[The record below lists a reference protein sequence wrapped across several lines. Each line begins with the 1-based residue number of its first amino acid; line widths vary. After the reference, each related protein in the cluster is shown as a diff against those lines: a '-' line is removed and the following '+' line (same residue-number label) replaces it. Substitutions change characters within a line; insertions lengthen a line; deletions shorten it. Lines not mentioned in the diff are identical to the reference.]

1 MSMNDQQRQTQKNSS
16 HYQAKLAV
24 HERDRNQCLNC
35 REGFDDLSHLD
46 VDHKIPRGRGGANTL
61 TNLSSLCRRCHEA
74 KHGERSHAPTVRFKS
89 TGDMKDK
96 DFRWFRQLWKQQF
109 PALTETILNEP
120 IEPKFNLSDAPYR
133 AWHIP
138 LGDLRRLDEVLAKRD
153 DLEYAP
159 LGAHNYM

>member
-1 MSMNDQQRQTQKNSS
+1 
-16 HYQAKLAV
+16 
-24 HERDRNQCLNC
+24 
-35 REGFDDLSHLD
+35 
-46 VDHKIPRGRGGANTL
+46 
-61 TNLSSLCRRCHEA
+61 
-74 KHGERSHAPTVRFKS
+74 
-89 TGDMKDK
+89 MKDK